1 MRILVVEDHEEA
13 RYMLEVLL
21 QGYGHEVKS
30 ATDGIDALE
39 RASQE
44 DFDMI
49 ISDVLMPRMDG
60 FQFCREVKKNKRLKE
75 IPFVFYTATYIEPS
89 SKEFALSLGAERF
102 IIKPAEPDVFMEII
116 KEVIKKHKMGILKAP
131 QQPIEDETVYLKEY
145 NERLIWKLEDKMLNL
160 ESVNKELKESEEK
173 YRDWIENA
181 NDAVI
186 FVNKAGKIN
195 FVNSKFCEVTG
206 YSIDE
211 AKGLHYLKLIHP
223 ESLDLCSEYFSKRL
237 AGEKVP
243 GNYDIKILTKT
254 GQKVYID
261 NNVSIIEKKGKI
273 IGILAIM
280 RDITARKL
288 AELANKQADEEKS
301 KLQAQ
306 LLQAQKMEAI
316 GTLTGGVAHDFNN
329 LLMVIQGYVH
339 LGLEAIDKKDPL
351 YANMQ
356 KIDAAAESAVRLI
369 RQLLLF
375 SRKQSIEFVT
385 LKINNVSDA
394 LLKMANRIIGADIA
408 IKTDLAPGLWKVRG
422 DVGCIEQVIM
432 NLAVNA
438 KDAMPEGGKFMIKT
452 ENVILDKDYCEI
464 VSEARPGRFI
474 CLSFK
479 DTGCGMDKDTLQHIF
494 EPFFTTKKLGKGT
507 GLGLSVV
514 YGIVKQHQG
523 WIEVTSELEKGSTF
537 KVYLPAV
544 FKEPDKKTKEKMI
557 PEQEFQGKGER
568 ILLVEDDEGVREFS
582 KILFQRNGY
591 HVFEAENAKAALSI
605 FEKEKGDFHLI
616 FTDMVLPDR
625 SGLEL
630 VEQLILRKPD
640 LRVLLTSGYTN
651 EKIQWSIIRERGY
664 RFVQKPYNVSELLRI
679 VGKMLI

>member
-1 MRILVVEDHEEA
+1 MRILVVDDHEEA

-21 QGYGHEVKS
+21 HGYGHEVKS

-186 FVNKAGKIN
+186 FFNKAGKIN

-223 ESLDLCSEYFSKRL
+223 ESLDLCSEYFRKRL
-237 AGEKVP
+237 EGEKVP

-408 IKTDLAPGLWKVRG
+408 IKTDLAPGLWNVRG

-591 HVFEAENAKAALSI
+591 HVFEAENAKAAFSI